1 MAKGISNRCIEIG
14 ISEIDENDYS
24 KTLSDLISKY
34 YLRNSS
40 KNKYQL
46 VKYFSNKGF
55 EKELIFQ
62 ILEEKE

>member
-34 YLRNSS
+34 HLRNGS
-40 KNKYQL
+40 KNRYQL

-55 EKELIFQ
+55 EKDLIFQ
-62 ILEEKE
+62 ILEENE

>member
-1 MAKGISNRCIEIG
+1 L
-14 ISEIDENDYS
+14 

-34 YLRNSS
+34 YLSNGL

-55 EKELIFQ
+55 EKDLIFQ
-62 ILEEKE
+62 ILEENE